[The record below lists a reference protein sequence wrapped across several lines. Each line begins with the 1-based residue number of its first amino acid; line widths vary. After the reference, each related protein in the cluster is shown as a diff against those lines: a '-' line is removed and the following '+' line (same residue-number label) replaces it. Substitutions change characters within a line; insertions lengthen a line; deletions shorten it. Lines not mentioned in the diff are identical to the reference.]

1 MEKGRFIISFC
12 LIWSFLFFLASLSP
26 LYPSKEKKE
35 DRLNILLITIDTLR
49 ADRLSCYGSE
59 HLETPNI
66 DSLAKKGILFSR
78 AFANTSTTLPSHTNI
93 LLGTTPL
100 YHGVHDNLNFIVS
113 EDYLTLAE
121 HLKSQGYSTEAFVG
135 AYSLDSRFGLS
146 QGFDVYDDNYDRS
159 YSKSFPAL
167 ERKGEVVVDNALNR
181 IKFLREPWFL
191 WIHLWDPHIP
201 YESPEPFKTQY
212 EKNPYDGEVAYVDF
226 VLGKLFDH
234 LKEKNLFEKTMLIF
248 TGDHGESLGQH
259 DELTHAF
266 FAYNTTIWIP
276 FILYAPGINPG
287 RVDQNVSHLDIFPTI
302 CDFIGID
309 KPSFL
314 QGSSLY
320 PVLKGKKLP
329 KRLIYFE
336 SLYPYYSR
344 GWAPL
349 WGFIDE
355 GEKFIES
362 PIPELYDLGKDFDES
377 NNLAKK
383 KNLDGYREKLAQL
396 METQSLPKKN
406 ESRKSIDRE
415 AMERLGSLGYIS
427 SSWGPKKESFG
438 PEDDVKSLIPYHNRT
453 FEAMVLYGKGKIKE
467 GKELL
472 ERVISEKKDMDIAY
486 LRLAEIYKNEGNIKK
501 ALEVLNLGLEN
512 IPSSYY
518 IYSNYNKFLI
528 NSRMYDEVIRIFN
541 EKSFP
546 EIDIDPEIWN
556 YLGVAYLKTENY
568 EKAIESFERA
578 LTLDSKYARA
588 VFNLGEANFYFSIKN
603 KDQKIFKKSFE
614 IFKKAIEIDPNYP
627 APYCSL
633 GLAYMQIGNLDG
645 AIQCW
650 NKALELQPDIDRV
663 IYLLG
668 LAYMDKNDK
677 AKALGYFNTLKE
689 KFFHTYPESQRKQ
702 IEALI
707 QECKK

>member
-1 MEKGRFIISFC
+1 MYYFFKTAIVSIFS
-12 LIWSFLFFLASLSP
+12 LVFLVGLPKNVKAEEP
-26 LYPSKEKKE
+26 LNK
-35 DRLNILLITIDTLR
+35 LNVLLITIDTLR
-49 ADRLSCYGSE
+49 ADRLSCYESE
-59 HLETPNI
+59 HLKTPNI
-66 DSLAKKGILFSR
+66 DRLAKKGILFSR

-113 EDYLTLAE
+113 EEYLTLAE
-121 HLKSQGYSTEAFVG
+121 HLKSQGYSTEAIVG

-146 QGFDVYDDNYDRS
+146 QGFDFYDDNYARS

-167 ERKGEVVVDNALNR
+167 ERKGEVVVDSALNR
-181 IKFLREPWFL
+181 IKFLKEPWFL
-191 WIHLWDPHIP
+191 WIHLWDPHAP
-201 YESPEPFKTQY
+201 YEPPEPFKTQY

-226 VLGKLFDH
+226 VLGKLFDY
-234 LKEKNLFEKTMLIF
+234 LNEKDLFEKTMLIF

-259 DELTHAF
+259 EELTHAF
-266 FAYNTTIWIP
+266 FAYNTTIWVPLI
-276 FILYAPGINPG
+276 ISIPGIKSG
-287 RVDQNVSHLDIFPTI
+287 IIDQPVSHVDIFPTV
-302 CDFIGID
+302 CDVLGID

-320 PVLKGKKLP
+320 PALKGQELP

-383 KNLDGYREKLAQL
+383 KNLDGYREKLAQF
-396 METQSLPKKN
+396 METLSLPQKN
-406 ESRKSIDRE
+406 KSIKSIDRE
-415 AMERLGSLGYIS
+415 ALERLRSLGYVL

-438 PEDDVKSLIPYHNRT
+438 SEDDVKILLPYLNRT
-453 FEAMVLYGKGKIKE
+453 FEAMMLYRKGKIKE

-472 ERVISEKKDMDIAY
+472 ERVISEKKDMDMAY
-486 LRLAEIYKNEGNIKK
+486 LRLAVIYKNEGNIRK
-501 ALEVLNLGLEN
+501 ALEVLKLGLEN

-518 IYSNYNKFLI
+518 LYSNYNRLLI
-528 NSRMYDEVIRIFN
+528 NTRMYDEVIRIFN

-546 EIDIDPEIWN
+546 EIDMDPEIWN
-556 YLGVAYLKTENY
+556 YLGVAYLKKENY
-568 EKAIESFERA
+568 EKAIEAFERA
-578 LTLDSKYARA
+578 QTLDGKYAR
-588 VFNLGEANFYFSIKN
+588 VFFNLGEAYFHLSLKN
-603 KDQKIFKKSFE
+603 KDQKMFRKSFD
-614 IFKKAIEIDPNYP
+614 IFEKAIEIDPNFP
-627 APYCSL
+627 APHCSL
-633 GLAYMQIGNLDG
+633 GEHYMQIGNIDE
-645 AIQCW
+645 AIQSW

-668 LAYMDKNDK
+668 LAYMDKRDK
-677 AKALGYFNTLKE
+677 VKALDYFNTLKE
-689 KFFHTYPESQRKQ
+689 KYFHAYPESQRKQ

-707 QECKK
+707 QECEK

>member
-1 MEKGRFIISFC
+1 MQKGRFIVLLS
-12 LIWSFLFFLASLSP
+12 LIWSVLFFFSSLSY
-26 LYPSKEKKE
+26 LYPSREKKE
-35 DRLNILLITIDTLR
+35 DRLNVLLITIDTLR

-59 HLETPNI
+59 HLKTPNI

-121 HLKSQGYSTEAFVG
+121 HLKSHGYSTGAFVG

-146 QGFDVYDDNYDRS
+146 QGFDAYDDNYDRS
-159 YSKSFPAL
+159 HSKSFPAL

-181 IKFLREPWFL
+181 IKFLKEPWFL
-191 WIHLWDPHIP
+191 WIHLWDPHVP
-201 YESPEPFKTQY
+201 YDPPEPFKTQY
-212 EKNPYDGEVAYVDF
+212 KKNLYDGEVAYVDF
-226 VLGKLFDH
+226 VLGRLFDY
-234 LKEKNLFEKTMLIF
+234 LNEKNLFEKTLLIF

-259 DELTHAF
+259 EELTHAF

-276 FILYAPGINPG
+276 LIFCIPGINQG
-287 RVDQNVSHLDIFPTI
+287 LIDQNVCHLDIFPTV

-320 PVLKGKKLP
+320 PVLKGKELP
-329 KRLIYFE
+329 IRLIYFE

-362 PIPELYDLGKDFDES
+362 PIPELYDLEKDFDES
-377 NNLAKK
+377 NNLSEDKR
-383 KNLDGYREKLAQL
+383 LDGYRKKLAQL
-396 METQSLPKKN
+396 MEALSNPKN
-406 ESRKSIDRE
+406 EQSRKTIDRE
-415 AMERLGSLGYIS
+415 ALERLRSLGYIS
-427 SSWGPKKESFG
+427 SSWGPKKESYG
-438 PEDDVKSLIPYHNRT
+438 PEDDVKVLIPYHNRT
-453 FEAMVLYGKGKIKE
+453 FEAMVLYEKGKTKE

-472 ERVISEKKDMDIAY
+472 EKVISEKKDMDMAY
-486 LRLAEIYKNEGNIKK
+486 QRLAGIYKNEGNIKK
-501 ALEVLNLGLEN
+501 GLEVLNLGLEN
-512 IPSSYY
+512 NPTSYY
-518 IYSNYNKFLI
+518 IYSHYIRFLI
-528 NSRMYDEVIRIFN
+528 SARMYDEVISTFN

-546 EIDIDPEIWN
+546 EIGVDPEIWN
-556 YLGVAYLKTENY
+556 NLGAAYLNKDKFD
-568 EKAIESFERA
+568 KAIEAIEKA
-578 LTLDSKYARA
+578 LALDSKYAA
-588 VFNLGEANFYFSIKN
+588 AFYYLGEAYFFLAGRN
-603 KDQKIFKKSFE
+603 KDRNFLKKSLDS
-614 IFKKAIEIDPNYP
+614 FKKAIEIDLNYP
-627 APYCSL
+627 APYYGL
-633 GLAYMQIGNLDG
+633 GQVYRLIGDLEG
-645 AIQCW
+645 AIHCW
-650 NKALELQPDIDRV
+650 NKALELQPDFDRV
-663 IYLLG
+663 IFLLG
-668 LAYMDKNDK
+668 LAYMDKSEK
-677 AKALGYFNTLKE
+677 VKALGYFNTLKE
-689 KFFHTYPESQRKQ
+689 KYFHTYPESQRKK

>member
-1 MEKGRFIISFC
+1 MEKGRFIISFG

-26 LYPSKEKKE
+26 LYPWKEKKE

-146 QGFDVYDDNYDRS
+146 QGFDGYDDNYDRS

-181 IKFLREPWFL
+181 IKSLREPWFL
-191 WIHLWDPHIP
+191 WLHLWDPHVP

-234 LKEKNLFEKTMLIF
+234 LNEKDLFEKTMLIF

-259 DELTHAF
+259 EESTHSF
-266 FAYNTTIWIP
+266 FAYNTTLWIP
-276 FILYAPGINPG
+276 LILYAPGIKPG

-349 WGFIDE
+349 RGFIDE

-396 METQSLPKKN
+396 METQSLSKKN

-528 NSRMYDEVIRIFN
+528 HSRMYDEVIRNFN

-556 YLGVAYLKTENY
+556 YLGVAYLKKKNF
-568 EKAIESFERA
+568 EKAIEALERA

-588 VFNLGEANFYFSIKN
+588 FFNLGEAYFYLSNKN
-603 KDQKIFKKSFE
+603 KDQKIFTKSFE

-645 AIQCW
+645 AIQLW

>member
-1 MEKGRFIISFC
+1 MYYFFKTAIVSIFS
-12 LIWSFLFFLASLSP
+12 LVFLVGLPKNVKAEEP
-26 LYPSKEKKE
+26 LNK
-35 DRLNILLITIDTLR
+35 LNVLLITIDTLR
-49 ADRLSCYGSE
+49 ADRLSCYESE
-59 HLETPNI
+59 HLKTPNI
-66 DSLAKKGILFSR
+66 DRLAKKGILFSR

-113 EDYLTLAE
+113 EEYLTLAE
-121 HLKSQGYSTEAFVG
+121 HLKSQGYSTEAIVG

-146 QGFDVYDDNYDRS
+146 QGFDFYDDNYARS

-181 IKFLREPWFL
+181 IKFLKEPWFL
-191 WIHLWDPHIP
+191 WIHLWDPHAP
-201 YESPEPFKTQY
+201 YEPPEPFKTQY

-226 VLGKLFDH
+226 VLGKLFDY
-234 LKEKNLFEKTMLIF
+234 LNEKDLFEKTMLIF

-259 DELTHAF
+259 EELTHAF
-266 FAYNTTIWIP
+266 FAYNTTIWVPLI
-276 FILYAPGINPG
+276 ISIPGIKSG
-287 RVDQNVSHLDIFPTI
+287 IIDQPVSHVDIFPTV
-302 CDFIGID
+302 CDVLGID

-314 QGSSLY
+314 QGFSLY
-320 PVLKGKKLP
+320 PALKGQELP

-383 KNLDGYREKLAQL
+383 KNLDGYREKLAQF
-396 METQSLPKKN
+396 METLSLPQKN
-406 ESRKSIDRE
+406 KSIKSIDRE
-415 AMERLGSLGYIS
+415 VLERLRSLGYVS

-438 PEDDVKSLIPYHNRT
+438 SEDDVKILLPYLNRT
-453 FEAMVLYGKGKIKE
+453 FEAMMLYRKGKIIE

-472 ERVISEKKDMDIAY
+472 ERVISEKKDMDMAY
-486 LRLAEIYKNEGNIKK
+486 LRLAVIYKNEGNIRK
-501 ALEVLNLGLEN
+501 ALEILKLGLEN

-518 IYSNYNKFLI
+518 LYSNYNRLLI
-528 NSRMYDEVIRIFN
+528 NTRMYDEVIRIFN

-546 EIDIDPEIWN
+546 EIDMDPEIWN
-556 YLGVAYLKTENY
+556 YLGVAYLKKENF
-568 EKAIESFERA
+568 EKAIEAFERA
-578 LTLDSKYARA
+578 QTLDGKYAR
-588 VFNLGEANFYFSIKN
+588 VFFNLGEAYFHLSLKN
-603 KDQKIFKKSFE
+603 KDQKMFRKSFD
-614 IFKKAIEIDPNYP
+614 IFEKAIEIDPNFP
-627 APYCSL
+627 APHCSL
-633 GLAYMQIGNLDG
+633 GEHYMQIGNIDE
-645 AIQCW
+645 AIQSW

-668 LAYMDKNDK
+668 LAYMDKRDK
-677 AKALGYFNTLKE
+677 VKALDYFNTLKE
-689 KFFHTYPESQRKQ
+689 KYFHAYPESQRKQ

-707 QECKK
+707 QECEK